1 MAQIKYKY
9 DLSAEKSFVKVAT
22 FVSKPE
28 GILIFDSYNNKW
40 FPLKN
45 VQIDKHGFNLSIIKE
60 EFHMMY
66 GGNSTTELFLPW
78 HYNVE
83 MIGKGYYPVVTRP
96 ITYKSLIPG
105 YENYICV
112 CITGDTHTDIYSP
125 EVYRVIANLL
135 IAPLHHFGTWHL
147 TEDTIQFHNI
157 GSGFKEHQLRKNLK

>member
-9 DLSAEKSFVKVAT
+9 NLAAEQSFVKVAT

-28 GILIFDSYNNKW
+28 GILIFDSYNNDW
-40 FPLKN
+40 FPMKI
-45 VQIDKHGFNLSIIKE
+45 VQIDKNDFSLRVMKD
-60 EFHMMY
+60 EFHMLY
-66 GGNSTTELFLPW
+66 GGNSITELFLPH

-83 MIGKGYYPVVTRP
+83 MIGKGYYPLVTRP

-105 YENYICV
+105 YENYITI

-125 EVYRVIANLL
+125 EVYKVIANLL

-147 TEDTIQFHNI
+147 TEDTIKYHNL
-157 GSGFKEHQLRKNLK
+157 GDGFKIHQLQKNLK